1 MIKKPTIL
9 YVDDEPI
16 NLMLFKINFK
26 KNYEVITAKD
36 GYSGLEQLEKVAGIQ
51 AVLSDMKMPGMNG
64 IEFIT
69 KAKEKYA
76 DTKFFMLSGFETTPE
91 IERALKTGLILKYFR
106 KPFDKTEIT
115 RVLEETICL

>member
-26 KNYEVITAKD
+26 KKYEVITAKD